1 MKDNNIIDKIIDG
14 IRNWVSLNLLLIIMM
29 LIVRIIFL
37 AETALRINTPS
48 SEFLNIILGFKYDLI
63 LASHFIAWMSL
74 VFLIFSYFF
83 PKTTVKVYK
92 ILIFVFAVTST
103 LLTEYFCNL
112 MMPLDHVIFT
122 YSVESLKGTIQSS
135 SSFSL
140 VPIIFLTISI
150 ILFVLASR
158 LWKMVKIGNIVSYII
173 IAASIIVSVSFN
185 LGSIIRTERYAESHY
200 EFILATNQ
208 MAYSYVN
215 IYDYLDKKDSD
226 STTGFEIVEEAAKTY
241 QKKNHHNTYPYHD
254 YPFFREADY
263 QDVLGPFLNKTK
275 DGDKPNFVFIILESF
290 GQSLTGVEI
299 PTISFTPY
307 IDSLKNESL
316 YWKNCLAATERT
328 FGVLPT
334 IFASTPHGAKG
345 FADRYRTNHNS
356 LLKDFKKNGYDISYY
371 YGCYRNVDRYDNFL
385 KVNNLD
391 KIFIPEQGNVDE
403 EVYNLMYENHRWGL
417 DDKELYDI
425 AVDSR
430 KSSDN
435 DKPFVDILM
444 SLSTHEPFIILDGQ
458 EKYEQK
464 VKEILENSTTVSKK
478 EKNIIS
484 KNLNVFACYLYM
496 DECVRNLIE
505 AYKEMGKYEN
515 TIFVITGD
523 HRMGMLSTGNV
534 LRSFNVPLLIYSP
547 LLNKNK
553 QMKAVVSHYDIT
565 PTLNAYLSNN
575 YDYAVDEY
583 CHWLGNSLDTV
594 TEFRNL
600 KTMAFMLNNKDVVN
614 YLDKEY
620 FLSRSKL
627 YKIEEDLFLDLI
639 DNPNLYAIM
648 KNDLDNYNLLSK
660 YVLNMNSLDCI
671 GGPELTE
678 IADYSYDIDNT
689 TDKVFKN
696 LVVDSLDNKFVRF
709 DKRHKFIS
717 LYPYLEI
724 DEDYRKFLI
733 TISFDLQTYTG
744 DKPPFLVY
752 SIGDFYGTAL
762 LVSLQGESLNTGKLE
777 HYIGRMAISG
787 DESFQGEKL
796 KIYFS
801 NTDGNKMMFDNIE
814 INIKAGK

>member
-1 MKDNNIIDKIIDG
+1 MKNNIIDKITDG
-14 IRNWVSLNLLLIIMM
+14 IRNWVSLNLLLILMM
-29 LIVRIIFL
+29 LIVRIIFFV
-37 AETALRINTPS
+37 ETALRINTPS

-63 LASHFIAWMSL
+63 LASHFIAWISL
-74 VFLIFSYFF
+74 VFLIFFYFF
-83 PKTTVKVYK
+83 PKTTVKIYK
-92 ILIFVFAVTST
+92 IFIYIFAVTST

-112 MMPLDHVIFT
+112 MSPLDHVIFT

-135 SSFSL
+135 SSFSI
-140 VPIIFLTISI
+140 VPIVFLAISV
-150 ILFVLASR
+150 ILFILISQ
-158 LWKMVKIGNIVSYII
+158 LWKKIKIGNVVSYLILIVSIFI
-173 IAASIIVSVSFN
+173 SISFN
-185 LGSIIRTERYAESHY
+185 YGNIIRTEKYAESHY

-208 MAYSYVN
+208 IAYSYVSIHDFLN
-215 IYDYLDKKDSD
+215 KDDVDEIS
-226 STTGFEIVEEAAKTY
+226 GFEVIEAAASVY
-241 QKKNHHNTYPYHD
+241 QKKNIQNTYPYLD
-254 YPFFREADY
+254 YPFYRKSDY
-263 QDVLGPFLNKTK
+263 RDVLGTFLDKTTNDK
-275 DGDKPNFVFIILESF
+275 KPNFVFIILESF
-290 GQSLTGVEI
+290 GQSLTGVET

-316 YWKNCLAATERT
+316 YWKNCLSATERT

-345 FADRYRTNHNS
+345 FADRYRINHNS
-356 LLKDFKKNGYDISYY
+356 LLKDFKRNGYDISYY
-371 YGCYRNVDRYDNFL
+371 YGCYRDVDRYDKFL
-385 KVNNLD
+385 NVNNLD

-403 EVYNLMYENHRWGL
+403 EIYNLMYDNHRWGL

-425 AVDSR
+425 AVKSR

-478 EKNIIS
+478 ERTIIS

-496 DECVRNLIE
+496 DECVRNLIN
-505 AYKEMGKYEN
+505 AYKEMDEYEN

-523 HRMGMLSTGNV
+523 HRMGMLTTGNV

-565 PTLNAYLSNN
+565 PTINAYLSNN
-575 YDYAVDEY
+575 YDYTVDEY
-583 CHWLGNSLDTV
+583 CHWLGTSLDTV

-600 KTMAFMLNNKDVVN
+600 NTIAFMLNNKDVVN

-627 YKIEEDLFLDLI
+627 YRIEEDLSLTSI
-639 DNPNLYAIM
+639 DNPHLYNVM

-671 GGPELTE
+671 GGSELTE
-678 IADYSYDIDNT
+678 IADYNYDIDNT
-689 TDKVFKN
+689 SDKVFKN

-709 DKRHKFIS
+709 DKRHKYIS

-724 DEDYRKFLI
+724 DEDYKKFLI
-733 TISFDLQTYTG
+733 TVSFDLQTYTET
-744 DKPPFLVY
+744 KPPFLVY

-762 LVSLQGESLNTGKLE
+762 LVSMQGENLNTGKLE

-787 DESFQGEKL
+787 DESFKGEKL

-801 NTDGNKMMFDNIE
+801 NTDGNTMMFDNIK
-814 INIKAGK
+814 INIKASK